1 MLPSVCCL
9 ADARLVRLFPAVGR
23 WGSSGLL
30 AVLATPAAE
39 TKKPRNRLLG
49 CVAKRWL
56 APRKVHA
63 VLDRVKVL
71 QQGRCRQEKPRKEA
85 SLCLPHL
92 LAWSDSRPAVLAW
105 ASRRSPGRDA
115 PAGQSNLPSA
125 APGFP
130 RIASRCHM
138 PIWLGLHDSAPPSS
152 SAGLYG
158 LGAISRCAGDPV
170 HLSRPRNQESKKGPI
185 TARKR
190 PSHRQTPKTDV
201 IRKTR
206 RACRTLQAPQDDGLP
221 R

>member
-71 QQGRCRQEKPRKEA
+71 QQGRCRQEKPRKEV
-85 SLCLPHL
+85 SLCLPYL

-125 APGFP
+125 APGLP

-138 PIWLGLHDSAPPSS
+138 PRWIRSRLPSHSLRFPAP
-152 SAGLYG
+152 
-158 LGAISRCAGDPV
+158 R
-170 HLSRPRNQESKKGPI
+170 RQESKKGPI

-206 RACRTLQAPQDDGLP
+206 RACRTLQAQRGDGLP

>member
-1 MLPSVCCL
+1 MACPAPAAPAPAACCLIVSVPVIMLPSVCCL

-63 VLDRVKVL
+63 VLDRVKLL

-92 LAWSDSRPAVLAW
+92 APLGVGRQPA
-105 ASRRSPGRDA
+105 RSA
-115 PAGQSNLPSA
+115 
-125 APGFP
+125 
-130 RIASRCHM
+130 H
-138 PIWLGLHDSAPPSS
+138 LGLPA
-152 SAGLYG
+152 
-158 LGAISRCAGDPV
+158 
-170 HLSRPRNQESKKGPI
+170 
-185 TARKR
+185 
-190 PSHRQTPKTDV
+190 
-201 IRKTR
+201 
-206 RACRTLQAPQDDGLP
+206 LP
-221 R
+221 RVRRTCGTAEPSLSCPRTP

>member
-23 WGSSGLL
+23 WDSSGLL
-30 AVLATPAAE
+30 AVLVTPAAE
-39 TKKPRNRLLG
+39 MKKPRNRLLG

-92 LAWSDSRPAVLAW
+92 LAWSDSRPAVPTW

-115 PAGQSNLPSA
+115 PAGQSSLPST
-125 APGFP
+125 APPDSLELPLDAICQGRLGLGFP
-130 RIASRCHM
+130 LTLC
-138 PIWLGLHDSAPPSS
+138 DSPPQGAHNPEVVGSNPAP
-152 SAGLYG
+152 A
-158 LGAISRCAGDPV
+158 
-170 HLSRPRNQESKKGPI
+170 
-185 TARKR
+185 TKR
-190 PSHRQTPKTDV
+190 PGSEASLPALFRVAGRPPA
-201 IRKTR
+201 IRHTEPAPARRRPTR
-206 RACRTLQAPQDDGLP
+206 RRNGHYGEVSH
-221 R
+221 

>member
-30 AVLATPAAE
+30 AVLAMPAVK

-63 VLDRVKVL
+63 VLDGVKIL

-92 LAWSDSRPAVLAW
+92 LVWSDSRPAVLAW
-105 ASRRSPGRDA
+105 ASRRFPGQDA
-115 PAGQSNLPSA
+115 PAGQRTFPQLPPDSLELPLDA
-125 APGFP
+125 ICQG
-130 RIASRCHM
+130 R
-138 PIWLGLHDSAPPSS
+138 LGLDFPLALCDSPPQGAHNPKVVDIQILPPRPNVTR
-152 SAGLYG
+152 SALWIGTKRTRPLWSVPR
-158 LGAISRCAGDPV
+158 SRIPGTRTC
-170 HLSRPRNQESKKGPI
+170 PR
-185 TARKR
+185 RVR
-190 PSHRQTPKTDV
+190 
-201 IRKTR
+201 R
-206 RACRTLQAPQDDGLP
+206 RAWRRRRRRRRP
-221 R
+221 